1 MFAMALMKPKRDRFC
16 RACPWKRITFYRVPT
31 NEPWCRDH
39 GPIFLTREREPKLIV
54 VDWDYNAWGNKYPPF
69 DLDEVVPTRVA
80 EILKLP
86 VFYPRM
92 ILEGGSIDV
101 NGAGALLT
109 SESCLLNKNRNPNL
123 SRDQIEQRLRD
134 YLGVRD
140 ILWLG
145 EGIAGDDTDGHIDD
159 LARFVSER
167 TVVTVVED
175 SRDDENY
182 GPLQENLARLREM
195 KIGGR
200 SADILTLPMPKKI
213 VREGLRL
220 PASYANFYI
229 ANTCVLVPTFADP
242 NDEACIIGPAQMFSG
257 PARHRD
263 RLPRTDLGTRHVS
276 LPDAA
281 ATGSIARH
289 SERSRGIPLCYL
301 EVSPRVP
308 STPLRFA
315 RDDAPSISHW
325 RRLIA
330 ALQNRV
336 VQIGHMR
343 FACIERDDYPFM
355 LQIDF
360 YVLHSGNVLQH
371 RSQFAHALI
380 AIFAFGRDLDRFQN
394 GVIRAFRKKWIGRIG
409 IGGSCRVHGVLPSL
423 YLTCELVQW
432 SPCAGVIGRA
442 RFRPQSGHGRF
453 R

>member
-1 MFAMALMKPKRDRFC
+1 MTSQTPASLGYRMPAEWEPHAATWLSWPRREGISFPDSFDRVMPALRAMVEALIESEQVCINVCNGAHEAEARSVLRGLPME
-16 RACPWKRITFYRVPT
+16 RITFYRVPT

-39 GPIFLTREREPKLIV
+39 GPIFLTRKRDPKLVV

-69 DLDEVVPTRVA
+69 DLDEVVPTRIA

-140 ILWLG
+140 IVWLG

-167 TVVTVVED
+167 TIVTVVED
-175 SRDDENY
+175 NHDDENY
-182 GPLQENLARLREM
+182 GPLRENLARLRET
-195 KIGGR
+195 KIDHR
-200 SADILTLPMPKKI
+200 KVDILTLPMPKKI

-229 ANTCVLVPTFADP
+229 ANTCVLVPTFADA
-242 NDEACIIGPAQMFSG
+242 NDEAALSVLRTMFCG

-263 RLPRTDLGTRHVS
+263 RLPRTNLGARHVS

-281 ATGSIARH
+281 ATGSVAQFKRSSCRL
-289 SERSRGIPLCYL
+289 SEVLWL
-301 EVSPRVP
+301 ESCRTVDNRYGCRRLDANHLRVP
-308 STPLRFA
+308 
-315 RDDAPSISHW
+315 
-325 RRLIA
+325 
-330 ALQNRV
+330 
-336 VQIGHMR
+336 
-343 FACIERDDYPFM
+343 E
-355 LQIDF
+355 
-360 YVLHSGNVLQH
+360 
-371 RSQFAHALI
+371 
-380 AIFAFGRDLDRFQN
+380 
-394 GVIRAFRKKWIGRIG
+394 
-409 IGGSCRVHGVLPSL
+409 
-423 YLTCELVQW
+423 
-432 SPCAGVIGRA
+432 
-442 RFRPQSGHGRF
+442 
-453 R
+453 